1 MQCSACSWACGV
13 HVVHVHVAGVGAGA
27 CFRASARGSSLRT
40 RHERRPARR
49 QRRSGSA
56 CVINASRAW
65 LSRESARAH
74 GASSNRGSSLV
85 RERRELFAMPKCAQ
99 QRDRAAFEYAD
110 TGCGRK
116 LEPITWRVSELSP
129 PLPLGGDCVGYNCR
143 HCRRR
148 PVWTRERGPVDP
160 EQQQHPEG

>member
-1 MQCSACSWACGV
+1 MLTRQRARFFSANSP
-13 HVVHVHVAGVGAGA
+13 
-27 CFRASARGSSLRT
+27 RKTPSSAAAPVRFSLR
-40 RHERRPARR
+40 H
-49 QRRSGSA
+49 QRKQ
-56 CVINASRAW
+56 AW
-65 LSRESARAH
+65 LSRELARAH
-74 GASSNRGSSLV
+74 GAGSNRGSSLV
-85 RERRELFAMPKCAQ
+85 RERREFFAMPKCAQ